1 MKKIL
6 HIPNYY
12 PPHTGGIE
20 QVCHMAVSSLS
31 EYEHEVICFNDC
43 RNTRVSSYEG
53 IKVIRMGTFAKVASQ
68 ALSFRYI
75 WRLRAEIQS
84 FNPDI
89 IHFHAPNP
97 LVGFYLLC
105 VLPRRVQL
113 IVHYHAEILTSAF
126 LYTCYRPFESLLF
139 RRADLILTT
148 SPKLRDEAKPL
159 APYHNKCVVL
169 ANVID
174 TRRFDLVKAEK
185 DRAHIQE
192 IRTCYGNRKIVFS
205 YGRHVPYKGLCYLI
219 EAEKYIKEE
228 CVLLIGGDGPLTSRL
243 RMQAKSPRI
252 HFLGRI
258 PDNQLKYYLHAADV
272 FAFPSITRAEAFGVT
287 LLESMYCYTPS
298 VTFSIPASGVNY
310 VSLNGET
317 GLEVPNSDAVEF
329 ARAIDRLLS
338 EDTLRLK
345 MAEAGHRRV
354 EELFTFQIFS
364 KKLKDIYD
372 RI

>member
-43 RNTRVSSYEG
+43 RNTRISSYEG
-53 IKVIRMGTFAKVASQ
+53 IKVIRVGTFAKIASQ
-68 ALSFRYI
+68 ALSFGYM
-75 WRLRAEIQS
+75 WRLRAEIRS

-105 VLPRRVQL
+105 VLPRRVRL

-185 DRAHIQE
+185 DRTHIRK
-192 IRTCYGNRKIVFS
+192 IRTCYGDRKIVFS
-205 YGRHVPYKGLCYLI
+205 YGRHVPYKGLRYLI
-219 EAEKYIKEE
+219 EAEN
-228 CVLLIGGDGPLTSRL
+228 T
-243 RMQAKSPRI
+243 
-252 HFLGRI
+252 
-258 PDNQLKYYLHAADV
+258 
-272 FAFPSITRAEAFGVT
+272 
-287 LLESMYCYTPS
+287 
-298 VTFSIPASGVNY
+298 
-310 VSLNGET
+310 
-317 GLEVPNSDAVEF
+317 
-329 ARAIDRLLS
+329 
-338 EDTLRLK
+338 
-345 MAEAGHRRV
+345 
-354 EELFTFQIFS
+354 
-364 KKLKDIYD
+364 
-372 RI
+372 

>member
-20 QVCHMAVSSLS
+20 QVCHMAVSSLP
-31 EYEHEVICFNDC
+31 EYKHEVICFSDY
-43 RNTRVSSYEG
+43 RNTRVSFYDG
-53 IKVIRMGTFAKVASQ
+53 IKVIRVGTFAKVASQ
-68 ALSFRYI
+68 ALSFGYV
-75 WRLRAEIQS
+75 WRLRAEIRS

-89 IHFHAPNP
+89 IHFHVPNP
-97 LVGFYLLC
+97 LIGFYLLC
-105 VLPRRVQL
+105 VLPRRVRL

-126 LYTCYRPFESLLF
+126 LYACYRPFERLLF

-159 APYHNKCVVL
+159 TAYRQKCEVL
-169 ANVID
+169 ANGID
-174 TRRFDLVKAEK
+174 TWRFDFVEAEK
-185 DRAHIQE
+185 ERAHIQE
-192 IRTCYGNRKIVFS
+192 IQACYGNRKIVFS

-228 CVLLIGGDGPLTSRL
+228 CVLLIGGNGPLTSQL
-243 RMQAKSPRI
+243 RMQTKSPRI
-252 HFLGRI
+252 HFLGQI
-258 PDNQLKYYLHAADV
+258 PDDHLKYYLHAADI
-272 FAFPSITRAEAFGVT
+272 FAFPSITRAEAFGIT
-287 LLESMYCYTPS
+287 LLESMYCYTPP

-317 GLEVPNSDAVEF
+317 GLEVPNSNAVEF
-329 ARAIDRLLS
+329 AQAIDRLLS

-345 MAEAGHRRV
+345 MAEFGHRRV
-354 EELFTFQIFS
+354 GELFTSRTFS
-364 KKLKDIYD
+364 EKLKDIYD